1 MKKMEENQLKMTT
14 KKIAQATIVG
24 AAYAALT
31 AVLAPISY
39 GPIQF
44 RISEVLCILP
54 FFAPFTSWGLFL
66 GCIIANLASPSG
78 VLDVIFGP
86 LATLGACLC
95 IAAIGKRGVGAKSW
109 LRILLACLMPAL
121 WNGVIIGLVL
131 MWTLTET
138 HFPQFSNAFWVFGG
152 EVALGELAVM
162 LILGIP
168 VIKALQH
175 TPWAKQESV

>member
-1 MKKMEENQLKMTT
+1 MQMTT
-14 KKIAQATIVG
+14 KKIAQAAIVG

-31 AVLAPISY
+31 VVLAPISY

-44 RISEVLCILP
+44 RVSEVLCILP
-54 FFAPFTSWGLFL
+54 FFAPFTSWGLFI

-78 VLDVIFGP
+78 VLDVFFGP

-95 IAAIGKRGVGAKSW
+95 IAAIGQRGAGAKSW
-109 LRILLACLMPAL
+109 FRIFLACLMPAL

-138 HFPQFSNAFWVFGG
+138 RFPQFSNVFWVFGG
-152 EVALGELAVM
+152 EVALGELVVM
-162 LILGIP
+162 LVLGIP
-168 VIKALQH
+168 VIKALQS
-175 TPWAKQESV
+175 TPWAKKASL

>member
-1 MKKMEENQLKMTT
+1 MKKMEANQVQLTT
-14 KKIAQATIVG
+14 KKIAQAAVVG

-39 GPIQF
+39 GPVQF

-54 FFAPFTSWGLFL
+54 FFAPFTTWGLFI

-78 VLDVIFGP
+78 VMDVIFGS

-95 IAAIGKRGVGAKSW
+95 ISAFGQRGQGAKSW
-109 LRILLACLMPAL
+109 LRILLACLMPAI

-131 MWTLTET
+131 MWTLTDT
-138 HFPQFSNAFWVFGG
+138 HFPQLSSTFWVFGG

-162 LILGIP
+162 LVLGIP